1 MKLFR
6 NIAITFLVLVIIA
19 ICSVCYIYNT
29 NIKPVD
35 ENDNSIIEV
44 LIPSGTSKRKVGE
57 ILEEKELIRSSTFF
71 NIYVKLFEVGDFKAS
86 VYGLSKSMDLKEI
99 ISILEEGNSYN
110 PNQIKITFKE
120 GINIREVATLIKDN
134 TNNSYDDVI
143 SLINNKDYLNELKEK
158 YWFIKE
164 DVNNEKLY
172 YSLEGYLFPD
182 TYYFNNKDVSIKE
195 ILTKMLDRME
205 DVLDEYVVDIKA
217 SNYSVH
223 EILTLASIIEKE
235 GKTRDFYDISSV
247 FHNRLKVNMSLSSCA
262 TAFYGMGMDFNEVG
276 IANSEMLANV
286 NAYNTYKLT
295 SLPVGPIA
303 LPSKNAIDAAINPK
317 DTENLYFLSDNQ
329 GNTYF
334 FKTYAEHQKK
344 ERELRAQGKWER

>member
-71 NIYVKLFEVGDFKAS
+71 NIYVKLFEVGDLKAS
-86 VYGLSKSMDLKEI
+86 VYELSKSMDLKEI

-247 FHNRLKVNMSLSSCA
+247 FHNRLKVNMSLGSCA

-276 IANSEMLANV
+276 IANSEMIANV

>member
-19 ICSVCYIYNT
+19 IGSVCYIYNT

>member
-19 ICSVCYIYNT
+19 IGSVCYIYNT

-247 FHNRLKVNMSLSSCA
+247 FHNRLKVNMSLGSCA

>member
-71 NIYVKLFEVGDFKAS
+71 NIYVKLFEVGDLKAS

-205 DVLDEYVVDIKA
+205 DVLDEYVVDINA

-247 FHNRLKVNMSLSSCA
+247 FHNRLKVNMSLGSCA

-276 IANSEMLANV
+276 IANSEMIANV

-317 DTENLYFLSDNQ
+317 DTDNLYFLSDNQ

-344 ERELRAQGKWER
+344 EQELRAQGKWER